1 MREELLHFIWKF
13 RKFPYSNIKTT
24 NGETILVQHVG
35 SHNQLSGPDFFN
47 AKLEIGGQVW
57 AGNVEIHIK
66 ASDWYVHNHQDDRN
80 YDSVILHVVWE
91 DDVSVFREDGSI
103 MPSLQLREYIQP
115 DLLLR
120 YQKLFNDKH
129 DKFINC
135 EKDFALIPEF
145 TIDNWLERL
154 YFERLENKSKV
165 ILKLLEQSNNDWEK
179 VLFIL
184 MLKSFGS
191 KINGDLFFDIGNSL
205 DFKIIRH
212 LNNKQLELEALI
224 FGCAGLLESEKL
236 IDTYY
241 QDQKNQFDF
250 LVHKFSLDR
259 FIGNGAAF
267 FKLRPLNF
275 PTIRLS
281 QFAMLYA
288 SSNNLFQLLMSASV
302 QELYECLQ
310 VNTSVYW
317 ESHFTFGKKSKSSK
331 KKTSTKFI
339 DLLIINTILPLRFCY
354 YKYKGI
360 PFNED
365 VIKTVVQITSEDN
378 SIIKKYKNLGVT
390 VANARDSQA
399 LLELHNNYC
408 VENKCLQC
416 AIGATL
422 LK

>member
-13 RKFPYSNIKTT
+13 RKFPFSNLKTT
-24 NGETILVQHVG
+24 NGDTIIVHNVG

-57 AGNVEIHIK
+57 AGNVEIHIRV
-66 ASDWYVHNHQDDRN
+66 SDWYAHNHQDDRN

-103 MPSLQLREYIQP
+103 VPSLALKEYIQP

-135 EKDFALIPEF
+135 ETDIALISKF
-145 TIDNWLERL
+145 TINNWLERL
-154 YFERLENKSKV
+154 YFERLENKSKI

-191 KINGDLFFDIGNSL
+191 KINGDLFFDIGNAL
-205 DFKIIRH
+205 DFKIIRN
-212 LNNKQLELEALI
+212 LNHKELELEALL
-224 FGCAGLLESEKL
+224 FGGAGLFNSENL
-236 IDTYY
+236 MDAYF
-241 QDQKNQFDF
+241 QDQKKKYDF
-250 LVHKFSLDR
+250 LVHKYNLDR

-281 QFAMLYA
+281 QFAQLYA
-288 SSNNLFQLLMSASV
+288 TNNNLFQKLMSASV
-302 QELYECLQ
+302 QELYDCLQ
-310 VNTSVYW
+310 VNTSEYW

-331 KKTSTKFI
+331 KKTSKKFI

-354 YKYKGI
+354 FKHKGK

-365 VIKTVVQITSEDN
+365 VIKTVIQISSEEN
-378 SIIKKYKNLGVT
+378 SILEKYKKIGVAA
-390 VANARDSQA
+390 ANARDSQA
-399 LLELHNNYC
+399 LLQLHNNYC
-408 VENKCLQC
+408 LQNKCLQC
-416 AIGATL
+416 AIGTTL